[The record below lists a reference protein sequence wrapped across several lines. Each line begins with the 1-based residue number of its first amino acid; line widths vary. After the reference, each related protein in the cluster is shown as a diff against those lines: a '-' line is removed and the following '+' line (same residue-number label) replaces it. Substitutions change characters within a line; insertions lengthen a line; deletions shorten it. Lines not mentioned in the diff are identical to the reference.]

1 MDKCRHLY
9 NNSHLKNKYLNKF
22 YRDIQSGHKI
32 LKNIKVMIETVKIK
46 GNFDIKYMPDEIY
59 NFIKRE
65 TGITYKVSA
74 IVNSRNI
81 NLFFT
86 CYDNTKQDEIFYYA
100 NYSLLVI
107 YLLTLN
113 SKNLCS
119 KELTVKLYL
128 TPFKKM
134 LPKDITK
141 ILGPNEVNTGFSNI
155 GCRNKSEIVIYR
167 KEEWF
172 KVLIHELI
180 HNLNLDF
187 ALIDNSE
194 CREKLKSILNLDIH
208 YEINET
214 YCEIWARIILILIAA
229 DLKSGNYNNFQKI
242 FYTLITDEIFFSLQ
256 QSIKILKIVD
266 KVDNFKEDTNAYAY
280 YVLTSGLMNNY
291 ANFIEWC
298 DKNNNPI
305 FNFNKTKKNYG
316 NFCDFIIHSLD
327 NTTYKTLISCLYK
340 FKSTNTLRMTKFD
353 IL

>member
-1 MDKCRHLY
+1 
-9 NNSHLKNKYLNKF
+9 
-22 YRDIQSGHKI
+22 
-32 LKNIKVMIETVKIK
+32 
-46 GNFDIKYMPDEIY
+46 MPDEIY

-74 IVNSRNI
+74 FVNSRNI

-86 CYDNTKQDEIFYYA
+86 CYDNTKQDKIFYYA

-119 KELTVKLYL
+119 KELNVKLYL
-128 TPFKKM
+128 TPFKKI
-134 LPKDITK
+134 LPKDINK

-194 CREKLKSILNLDIH
+194 CREKFNSILKLDIN

-214 YCEIWARIILILIAA
+214 YCEIWARIILTLIAS
-229 DLKSGNYNNFQKI
+229 DLKSENYSEFKNI
-242 FYTLITDEIFFSLQ
+242 FDRLIIDEILFSQ
-256 QSIKILKIVD
+256 EQAVKILKMVD
-266 KVDNFKEDTNAYAY
+266 KVDNYKEDTNAYAY
-280 YVLTSGLMNNY
+280 YVLTSGLMVNY
-291 ANFIEWC
+291 AYFIEWC

-305 FNFNKTKKNYG
+305 FNFNKSKKSYIS
-316 NFCDFIIHSLD
+316 FCDLIINSCD
-327 NTTYKTLISCLYK
+327 DITYKTVISCLYK
-340 FKSTNTLRMTKFD
+340 LKSASTLRMTKFD